1 MVQVPSV
8 ACIDKDD
15 ASDEEYKSLEQPWVR
30 VGGAS
35 VPLKHGGPST
45 AEAEERHQQNH
56 EIQFQKSVRG
66 SNNQISGQ
74 TVKIESNTEELQ
86 LRLIKVEAEKD
97 AALQEQ
103 ERLAKEVARLED
115 EKMAQAKHMEIAAA
129 KDRSEIE
136 RECVRLTRECES
148 LIGQNESLHGLLD
161 GRDVGNRGSLS
172 GSTVEDKLADASKPV
187 SQSLE
192 PKQHSSLQH
201 SRSKMSNVRRHASC
215 DATLSAG
222 DDDVSSDLDSSYCII
237 PFARRRSEESDQW
250 LSEHEQTAGL
260 PRSTSDHQLKVLQRE
275 IEQLRT
281 EKKELQVRVA
291 TYVCV
296 PGCRHGAGEA

>member
-1 MVQVPSV
+1 M
-8 ACIDKDD
+8 
-15 ASDEEYKSLEQPWVR
+15 
-30 VGGAS
+30 
-35 VPLKHGGPST
+35 
-45 AEAEERHQQNH
+45 
-56 EIQFQKSVRG
+56 
-66 SNNQISGQ
+66 
-74 TVKIESNTEELQ
+74 
-86 LRLIKVEAEKD
+86 IKVEAEKY

-103 ERLAKEVARLED
+103 ERLAKEVARLEN
-115 EKMAQAKHMEIAAA
+115 EKKAEAKRIEIAAA
-129 KDRSEIE
+129 KDISEIE
-136 RECVRLTRECES
+136 RECARLNRECES
-148 LIGQNESLHGLLD
+148 LRDTNESLQRLVDRG
-161 GRDVGNRGSLS
+161 DVGNRGLFS
-172 GSTVEDKLADASKPV
+172 GLRVEDKLADASKPV

-222 DDDVSSDLDSSYCII
+222 DDDVSSDVDSSYCII
-237 PFARRRSEESDQW
+237 PFVRRRSEESDQW
-250 LSEHEQTAGL
+250 LSEHEQTTGL

-281 EKKELQVRVA
+281 ENKELQVRVA